1 MMSHVSVSE
10 EQVNQNVSWLSS
22 VRPAYFN
29 GQIVA
34 VKDINKPFLTLTKTI
49 ILEVNQVSKHNLSSL
64 STIL

>member
-1 MMSHVSVSE
+1 MSHVSVNE

-49 ILEVNQVSKHNLSSL
+49 ILEVNQVSRHNLSFL